1 MVCLQVA
8 NGPAPVVH
16 VVLVQ
21 ERRIAELESQLEESQ
36 QQLEGAQSNRTVT
49 QEALDQASSGPWC
62 LSGAWGGISGLSAPD
77 CDATREYQAAI
88 VHSGGLLSFAT
99 QSVHC
104 SEAPQYRLVACTD
117 PAGVKC
123 VSCGALCSPAY

>member
-1 MVCLQVA
+1 MLLANRKRRALLLQEWCIVELESQLLEFGLSCLPGATCVAIEQVDGHWDCQDLVCLQVA

-49 QEALDQASSGPWC
+49 QEALDQASSSPWC
-62 LSGAWGGISGLSAPD
+62 LSGAG
-77 CDATREYQAAI
+77 Y
-88 VHSGGLLSFAT
+88 
-99 QSVHC
+99 
-104 SEAPQYRLVACTD
+104 LV
-117 PAGVKC
+117 
-123 VSCGALCSPAY
+123 